1 MSDRLFVGT
10 RKGLFELGRGGRA
23 WEVRSVNFLGDP
35 VTSVLREPGGRIWA
49 ALDLGHFGVK
59 LWVSEDDGGTWAE
72 RPAPAFP
79 PKPEGEDPH
88 AWTVKS
94 VFVLEGGK
102 DRLWAGTIAG
112 GLFTSTDGGASWALV
127 NSLWDRAERR
137 EWFGGGTEHPAIHSV
152 DLDPRDP
159 RRLAI
164 GISCGG
170 VWLSADAGETWELGG
185 KGLYAE
191 FMPPG
196 QRENPNIQ
204 DVHRLARCAAAPE
217 RLWCQHHNGV
227 FRSDDG
233 GRTFTEI
240 TAVAPSKFGFA
251 VAAHPKHADTAWFV
265 PAIKDETRVPV
276 DGKLVVAKTFDGGK
290 SFEVI
295 RRGLPQE
302 HAYDLVYR
310 HGLAVDESGE
320 RLAMGSTTGGFW
332 SSDDGGLS
340 WTPLAA
346 RLPPIAC
353 VRFG

>member
-1 MSDRLFVGT
+1 
-10 RKGLFELGRGGRA
+10 
-23 WEVRSVNFLGDP
+23 VR
-35 VTSVLREPGGRIWA
+35 
-49 ALDLGHFGVK
+49 
-59 LWVSEDDGGTWAE
+59 
-72 RPAPAFP
+72 
-79 PKPEGEDPH
+79 
-88 AWTVKS
+88 
-94 VFVLEGGK
+94 
-102 DRLWAGTIAG
+102 
-112 GLFTSTDGGASWALV
+112 
-127 NSLWDRAERR
+127 SLWDRAERR

-152 DLDPRDP
+152 DLDPRDQ

-170 VWLSADAGETWELGG
+170 VWLSPDAGETWELGG

-196 QRENPNIQ
+196 QRDNPNIQ

-233 GRTFTEI
+233 GRSFSEI
-240 TAVAPSKFGFA
+240 TAIAPSKFGFA
-251 VAAHPKHADTAWFV
+251 VAAHPKRADTAWFV

-276 DGKLVVAKTFDGGK
+276 DGKLVVAKTTDGGT

-310 HGLAVDESGE
+310 HGLAVDETGE

-332 SSDDGGLS
+332 SSDDGGAS
-340 WTPLAA
+340 WTPLEA

-353 VRFG
+353 VRFA